1 VPPSLLECVVNL
13 SEGRDTGVLGRL
25 ADACAGSLI
34 DRHRDADHHR
44 SVFTLAGPAAAVE
57 ASARD
62 LARLAVALIDLA
74 GHTGA
79 HPRFG
84 AIDVVPFVPLG
95 PDLDPAVAARDRFA
109 EWAGP
114 ELGLPC
120 FLYGPRPSG
129 ERTLPEVR
137 RGAFTRFPPDTGP
150 STPHP
155 TAGACA
161 VGARRVLVAYNLWL
175 DGADGALARRVASAV
190 RGPHVRSLGL
200 VLGAGVQVS
209 CNLVDP
215 AVVGPGALYDR
226 VAAALSG
233 SGGRI
238 ARAELVG
245 LVPDAVLRAEPEER
259 WPALGLSAGATIE
272 ARLPAGVAGRVFP

>member
-1 VPPSLLECVVNL
+1 MTASLLECVVNL
-13 SEGRDTGVLGRL
+13 SEGRDTSVLDRL
-25 ADACAGSLI
+25 ADACGDSLI
-34 DRHRDADHHR
+34 DRHRDGDHHR
-44 SVFTLAGPAAAVE
+44 SVLTLAGPATAVE
-57 ASARD
+57 AAARD
-62 LARLAVALIDLA
+62 LARLAVSLIDLA
-74 GHTGA
+74 AHTGA

-95 PDLDPAVAARDRFA
+95 PDLSPAVVARDRFA
-109 EWAGP
+109 DWAGR

-129 ERTLPEVR
+129 DRTLPEVR
-137 RGAFTRFPPDTGP
+137 RGAFTRFAPDTGP

-175 DGADGALARRVASAV
+175 EGADGALARRVAAAV
-190 RGPHVRSLGL
+190 RGPQVRSLGL
-200 VLGAGVQVS
+200 VLGAGIQVS

-215 AVVGPGALYDR
+215 AAFGPGALYDQ
-226 VAAALSG
+226 VAAALRG
-233 SGGRI
+233 SGARI

-245 LVPDAVLRAEPEER
+245 LLPDGVLRAEPEER
-259 WPALGLSAGATIE
+259 WPALGLSVGATIE
-272 ARLPAGVAGRVFP
+272 ARLPAGRSGLVFP